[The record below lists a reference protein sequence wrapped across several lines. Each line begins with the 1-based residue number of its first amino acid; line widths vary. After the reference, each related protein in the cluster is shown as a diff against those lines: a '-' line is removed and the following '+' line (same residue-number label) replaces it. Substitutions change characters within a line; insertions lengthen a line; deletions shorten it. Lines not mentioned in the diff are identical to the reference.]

1 MNRTSFGR
9 VSTKTPSPDPERSDA
24 SPTGAPGSV
33 RIQRDGAIG
42 WLIFDHEARR
52 NAMTIDMWRAV
63 PECCAELASD
73 PDIRVVVLRGA
84 GEHAFVAGADISQF
98 ETERTGTGGSY
109 EAATSGAYAAIEELP
124 KPTLAMLHGFCIG
137 GGLAIALSADIRY
150 GEPGTRMALPPAKL
164 GIGYSPD
171 GLQTLVDLVGPSV
184 TKELVYTG
192 DLHDAETCLRWG
204 LLNHVVDKSE
214 LEAFVVAQASTM
226 ASRAPLTQLAAK
238 QAIAHSPS
246 APATI
251 ARCMSSADY
260 AEGVAAFLEKR
271 PPVFTGN

>member
-1 MNRTSFGR
+1 MNPKPSAPTSSDDAP
-9 VSTKTPSPDPERSDA
+9 STTETEPN
-24 SPTGAPGSV
+24 V
-33 RIQRDGAIG
+33 RIERDGAIG
-42 WLIFDHEARR
+42 WLVFDHEARR
-52 NAMTIDMWRAV
+52 NAMTIDMWRQV
-63 PECCAELASD
+63 PERCAELESD
-73 PDIRVVVLRGA
+73 PSVRVVILRGA
-84 GEHAFVAGADISQF
+84 GTQAFVAGADISQF
-98 ETERTGTGGSY
+98 QTERSGSGGSY
-109 EAATSGAYAAIEELP
+109 EAATSAAYAAIEELP

-164 GIGYSPD
+164 GIGYSAD

-184 TKELVYTG
+184 AKELVYTG

-204 LLNHVVDKSE
+204 LLNHVVAKDE
-214 LEAFVVAQASTM
+214 LEAFVVDQATTM

-246 APATI
+246 AHATI

-271 PPVFTGN
+271 QPVFTGE

>member
-1 MNRTSFGR
+1 MT
-9 VSTKTPSPDPERSDA
+9 TKTPPPNPEPAEPTSPETAEA
-24 SPTGAPGSV
+24 SVTI
-33 RIQRDGAIG
+33 RRDGPIG

-63 PECCAELASD
+63 PERCAELAAD
-73 PDIRVVVLRGA
+73 PTIRVIILRGA
-84 GEHAFVAGADISQF
+84 GDQAFVAGADISQF
-98 ETERTGTGGSY
+98 QTERTGSGGSY
-109 EAATSGAYAAIEELP
+109 EAATSAAYAAIEELP

-164 GIGYSPD
+164 GIGYSAA

-204 LLNHVVDKSE
+204 LLNHVIAKDD
-214 LEAFVVAQASTM
+214 LEAFVVEQASTM

-238 QAIAHSPS
+238 QAIGHSPS

-260 AEGVAAFLEKR
+260 AEGVAAFLAKR
-271 PPVFTGN
+271 RPVFTGN